1 MIEECLRVAFIIK
14 GDDCPLA
21 DASAATE
28 VSIDARPPQLRS
40 DGYTLLKFTAQQ
52 SRALREQLDGDNRIS
67 FLHVAEAEEHDT
79 YRCLSKQP
87 CVILELVNNGLL
99 VDSIQY
105 QSQQAIVSGS
115 VVDRSVLQKV
125 VNSSQDDVEISL
137 RYLYPL
143 NEGSGNQ
150 ISRRWDLTSRQEECL
165 QMAANMGYF
174 TIPRKA
180 DASEVAN
187 ELDISK
193 SAFLERLRRAERQIF
208 ESLY

>member
-14 GDDCPLA
+14 GDGCPLA

-28 VSIDARPPQLRS
+28 ISIEAQSPQLRS
-40 DGYTLLKFTAQQ
+40 DGYALLKFTAQQ
-52 SRALREQLDGDNRIS
+52 SKALREQLDADDRIS
-67 FLHVAEAEEHDT
+67 FLHVAETDENDI
-79 YRCLSKQP
+79 YRCLSKDP
-87 CVILELVNNGLL
+87 CVVHELVNNGLL

-105 QSQQAIVSGS
+105 QNQQTIVSGA
-115 VVDRSVLQKV
+115 VVDRGVLQKV
-125 VNSSQDDVEISL
+125 VNSSQDDIEISL

-143 NEGSGNQ
+143 NEGSGSQ
-150 ISRRWDLTSRQEECL
+150 IDRRWDLTSRQEECL
-165 QMAANMGYF
+165 QMAADMGYF
-174 TIPRKA
+174 SIPRKA